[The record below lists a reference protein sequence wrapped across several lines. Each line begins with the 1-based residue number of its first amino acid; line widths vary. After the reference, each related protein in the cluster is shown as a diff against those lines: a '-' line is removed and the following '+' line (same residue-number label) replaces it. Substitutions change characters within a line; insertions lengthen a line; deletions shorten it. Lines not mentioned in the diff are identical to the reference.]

1 VQLELQG
8 PPPIDD
14 RPPSR
19 QIEEAIL
26 THPVVEDA
34 EEIPAPPCF
43 DSRGKRSDLLTRPFD
58 RSVSEVVL
66 GGNAG
71 VVRPRANSLQDGRR
85 PKPPSGNLN
94 LEGPV
99 SMRSLPT
106 PTIPPLSF
114 GELAPGKPLNV
125 EAPPFIPVPG
135 SEVPPTEP
143 STATISPPAPDPSPT
158 VEPAEE
164 TPSPSLSPQGRG
176 PIPSTTSVS
185 STPTVK
191 PESPVITPMK
201 SRSPSGLGFTRAE
214 RRAVETVI
222 NVLLEMKSKGE
233 ARTGAAKLAP
243 LVLAKDRGVYRRVG
257 NRANKFWKLI
267 TLGVQMGWLEAG
279 PENAW
284 IDVGEG
290 WTEGASL

>member
-1 VQLELQG
+1 MT
-8 PPPIDD
+8 
-14 RPPSR
+14 R
-19 QIEEAIL
+19 
-26 THPVVEDA
+26 PVVENA
-34 EEIPAPPCF
+34 EEIPGTPCF
-43 DSRGKRSDLLTRPFD
+43 DSGGRRIDLLTRPFD
-58 RSVSEVVL
+58 RSVSEMVL

-71 VVRPRANSLQDGRR
+71 MVRPRANSLQDGRR
-85 PKPPSGNLN
+85 LKSPSENLT
-94 LEGPV
+94 LEGPI

-114 GELAPGKPLNV
+114 GEIAPGKPLNV

-135 SEVPPTEP
+135 LKTPPTEP
-143 STATISPPAPDPSPT
+143 SEDTTTTISPPAPDPSPT
-158 VEPAEE
+158 VEPAKE
-164 TPSPSLSPQGRG
+164 TPSPSLSLKERD
-176 PIPSTTSVS
+176 PIPPTTSVS

-191 PESPVITPMK
+191 PESPVITPIK
-201 SRSPSGLGFTRAE
+201 SGSPSRIGFTRAE

-279 PENAW
+279 PDNSW

-290 WTEGASL
+290 WTEGASLQV

>member
-1 VQLELQG
+1 MT
-8 PPPIDD
+8 
-14 RPPSR
+14 R
-19 QIEEAIL
+19 
-26 THPVVEDA
+26 PVVEDA
-34 EEIPAPPCF
+34 EEIPSPPCF
-43 DSRGKRSDLLTRPFD
+43 DSRGKRIDLLTRPFD

-71 VVRPRANSLQDGRR
+71 MARPRANSLQDDRR
-85 PKPPSGNLN
+85 LKSLSENLT
-94 LEGPV
+94 LEGPI

-114 GELAPGKPLNV
+114 VEIAPGKPLNV

-135 SEVPPTEP
+135 LETPPIEP
-143 STATISPPAPDPSPT
+143 SEATTTTIPPPAPDPSPIA
-158 VEPAEE
+158 EPAEE
-164 TPSPSLSPQGRG
+164 TPSPSLSLKGRD
-176 PIPSTTSVS
+176 PIHSTTSVS

-191 PESPVITPMK
+191 PESPVITSMK
-201 SRSPSGLGFTRAE
+201 SGSPSRLGFTRAE

-233 ARTGAAKLAP
+233 ARAGAAKLAP

-290 WTEGASL
+290 WTEGASLQV